1 LFPSRVSKGQCLS
14 VCACTDPHSNVASEP
29 GGWRLCLGPAGL
41 SIDHATTASGEP
53 TTRPPGGVLSGYGT
67 EGPTEVCI
75 YQRAARACCTQAP
88 TQGHGERPQVRAYTS
103 YRRVAGHRCARLTSR
118 VVHGLVVIARRP
130 KTDRS
135 INDVFPE
142 DISVAEVEALSSSPS
157 DDALRDVRSR
167 H

>member
-1 LFPSRVSKGQCLS
+1 
-14 VCACTDPHSNVASEP
+14 
-29 GGWRLCLGPAGL
+29 
-41 SIDHATTASGEP
+41 
-53 TTRPPGGVLSGYGT
+53 
-67 EGPTEVCI
+67 
-75 YQRAARACCTQAP
+75 
-88 TQGHGERPQVRAYTS
+88 
-103 YRRVAGHRCARLTSR
+103 
-118 VVHGLVVIARRP
+118 LVVIARRP